1 MHKNRYLGLV
11 RMVNSQIY
19 MPGAK
24 AYEEFRSA
32 LSATSDREAAGVL
45 LGAMLRKARVQEGIS
60 HTRLSKMANVGR
72 NKIAK
77 VEIAGFDLD
86 SERDALLFSK
96 ITRSLGLE
104 REQISQLLK
113 LYLNQTEGSVH
124 EQMRLSRITSGMT
137 VGELARQ
144 VKIKRWHLRV
154 IELKDIKR
162 GVPIEGVVA
171 LELAE
176 ALHMDPAAIKPLL
189 RPGIA

>member
-1 MHKNRYLGLV
+1 MINPQIHKPR
-11 RMVNSQIY
+11 
-19 MPGAK
+19 AK
-24 AYEEFRSA
+24 AYEEFHGA
-32 LSATSDREAAGVL
+32 LAATSDRKAAGVL
-45 LGAMLRKARVQEGIS
+45 LGAMLRKSRLQEGIS
-60 HTRLSKMANVGR
+60 HTKLSKMANVGR

-86 SERDALLFSK
+86 SEKDALLFSK
-96 ITRSLGLE
+96 IARSLGLE

-124 EQMRLSRITSGMT
+124 EQMRLSRIASGMT

-144 VKIKRWHLRV
+144 VNIKRWHLRV
-154 IELKDIKR
+154 VEFKDIKR
-162 GVPIEGVVA
+162 GVPIEGRVA

-176 ALHMDPAAIKPLL
+176 ALHMDAADIKPLL

>member
-1 MHKNRYLGLV
+1 LEVVKMINPQIHK
-11 RMVNSQIY
+11 
-19 MPGAK
+19 PKAK
-24 AYEEFRSA
+24 AYEEFRGA
-32 LSATSDREAAGVL
+32 LVATSDRKAAGVL
-45 LGAMLRKARVQEGIS
+45 LGAMLRKSRVQEGIS
-60 HTRLSKMANVGR
+60 HTKLSKMANVGR

-86 SERDALLFSK
+86 SEKDALLFSK
-96 ITRSLGLE
+96 ITSSLGLE

-124 EQMRLSRITSGMT
+124 EQMRLSRIASGMT

-144 VKIKRWHLRV
+144 VNMKRWHLRV
-154 IELKDIKR
+154 IELKDVKR
-162 GVPIEGVVA
+162 GVPIEALVA

-176 ALHMDPAAIKPLL
+176 ALRMDPAAIKPLL